1 MGTVSTIEEVQPPGD
16 IDNMMSTTANQ
27 LVTNDE
33 LKGRKQKLASL
44 LTVGDTGLQKTL
56 LEYHHLFSL
65 E

>member
-1 MGTVSTIEEVQPPGD
+1 
-16 IDNMMSTTANQ
+16 MMSTIANQ

-33 LKGRKQKLASL
+33 LKERKQKLASL
-44 LTVGDTGLQKTL
+44 LTVGDTGLQETL